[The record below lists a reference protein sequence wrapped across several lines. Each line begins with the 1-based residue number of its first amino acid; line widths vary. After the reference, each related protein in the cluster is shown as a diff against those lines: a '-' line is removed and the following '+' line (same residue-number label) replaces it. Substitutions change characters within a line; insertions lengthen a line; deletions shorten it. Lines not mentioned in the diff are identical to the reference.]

1 MSITTE
7 RKQTL
12 RARLRAQR
20 RAIDAGTARWAAR
33 MAAKRVMRLTA
44 WRRAR
49 RIAVYLAADG
59 EIDPQPLVEA
69 AWRAG
74 KQVHLPVIQP
84 PKGER
89 GRRAARQRGHLIFR
103 RYDRDTPLHPGLL
116 GIPEPAGRSHPACSL
131 AAIDLLIMPLVGFDE
146 AGHRLGMGGGFYDR
160 TLGMRGR
167 FRRPICLGLAHACQ
181 KQPAIPHDP
190 WDQPLDI
197 CVTNLETIFC

>member
-1 MSITTE
+1 MSIHTK

-20 RAIDAGTARWAAR
+20 RDIGPRNARWAAR
-33 MAAKRVMRLTA
+33 MAATRVMRLAA

-59 EIDPQPLVEA
+59 EIDPHPLAKA

-74 KQVHLPVIQP
+74 KQVYLPVIRP
-84 PKGER
+84 PQGER

-103 RYDRDTPLHPGLL
+103 RYDRNTRLQPGLL
-116 GIPEPAGRSHPACSL
+116 GIPEPAGRRHPACPL
-131 AAIDLLIMPLVGFDE
+131 AGLDLLIMPLVGFDE

-160 TLGMRGR
+160 TLGIRAR
-167 FRRPICLGLAHACQ
+167 FRRPICVGLAHACQ
-181 KQPAIPHDP
+181 KQPVIPHDP

-197 CVTNLETIFC
+197 CVTDCETVFC